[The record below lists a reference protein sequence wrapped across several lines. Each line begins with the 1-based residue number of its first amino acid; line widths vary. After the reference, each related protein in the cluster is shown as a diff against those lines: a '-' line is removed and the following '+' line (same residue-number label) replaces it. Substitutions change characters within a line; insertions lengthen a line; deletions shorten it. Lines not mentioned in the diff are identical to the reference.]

1 MSNRKKRV
9 TYKPSKPMAAMSFG
23 MSIVFIILGVTT
35 VIPMSFSSGFL
46 PAGLFG
52 LAWTGGAAAMS
63 VIYGRYLFGKSDSI
77 SGLFGRYEVEEEQPE
92 QETVS
97 PPPAEAHDHIP
108 SVALDARQRLEQLE
122 SLKTAGLIDDR
133 EYREKRQEILK
144 EL

>member
-52 LAWTGGAAAMS
+52 LAWTGAAVGFA
-63 VIYGRYLFGKSDSI
+63 VTYGRYLFGKSDSI
-77 SGLFGRYEVEEEQPE
+77 NWFGRYEVEEEQPE

-97 PPPAEAHDHIP
+97 TSPAETHDHIP
-108 SVALDARQRLEQLE
+108 STALDAKRRLEQLE